1 MANSG
6 NTTTA
11 ALSDSLNMMVA
22 AARIVREFEGVVPQ
36 LVDKQTLDEG
46 TGLTWN
52 EVSLA
57 ALTAQAVSENTELD
71 NPQQVSDTNFP
82 ITPTMVG
89 IHIVVTDRVKRRLAA
104 KAYAKIGSLAQNA
117 LQRKKAEDGIIVFDG
132 GTSLSGTTTT
142 LVSGV
147 IAAAAVRITSN
158 ATEPGKPPIR
168 CVLHGFQIKDLYD
181 ELVAG
186 IGTNPLPEGRSA
198 RVFQDGFRGKIAG
211 AEVYEDGNIT
221 IDSTGDAKGG
231 VFAQEGIVLVQG
243 KSPWKATEREEGLGG
258 GADSVYLYDEYAYGE
273 RLPGGSTSGWLY
285 EIYSDATSPTS

>member
-1 MANSG
+1 MASG
-6 NTTTA
+6 TTYTG
-11 ALSDSLNMMVA
+11 ALTDSLNTMVA

-57 ALTAQAVSENTELD
+57 SLSAQSVAETTELD
-71 NPQQVSDTNFP
+71 NPQQVADTNFP
-82 ITPTMVG
+82 ITPTIIGV
-89 IHIVVTDRVKRRLAA
+89 HVVITDRVKRRLAA

-117 LQRKKAEDGIIVFDG
+117 IQRKKDEDGIVVFDG

-168 CVLHGFQIKDLYD
+168 GVLHGFQINL
-181 ELVAG
+181 
-186 IGTNPLPEGRSA
+186 RSA
-198 RVFQDGFRGKIAG
+198 A
-211 AEVYEDGNIT
+211 
-221 IDSTGDAKGG
+221 
-231 VFAQEGIVLVQG
+231 
-243 KSPWKATEREEGLGG
+243 
-258 GADSVYLYDEYAYGE
+258 
-273 RLPGGSTSGWLY
+273 
-285 EIYSDATSPTS
+285 

>member
-1 MANSG
+1 MASG
-6 NTTTA
+6 TTYTG
-11 ALSDSLNMMVA
+11 ALTDSLNTMVA

-57 ALTAQAVSENTELD
+57 ALAAQSVAETTELD
-71 NPQQVSDTNFP
+71 NPQQVADTNFP
-82 ITPTMVG
+82 ITPTIIGV
-89 IHIVVTDRVKRRLAA
+89 HVVITDRVKRRLAA

-117 LQRKKAEDGIIVFDG
+117 IQRKKDEDGIVVFDG

-168 CVLHGFQIKDLYD
+168 GVLHGFQIKDLYD

-198 RVFQDGFRGKIAG
+198 RVFEEGFRGKIAG
-211 AEVYEDGNIT
+211 VEIYEDGNIT
-221 IDSTGDAKGG
+221 IDSTGDSKGG
-231 VFAQEGIVLVQG
+231 VFAKEGIVLVQG
-243 KSPWKATEREEGLGG
+243 KSPWKETQREPQLGG
-258 GADSVYLYDEYAYGE
+258 GADSIYLYDKLTC
-273 RLPGGSTSGWLY
+273 RL
-285 EIYSDATSPTS
+285 AA